1 MPARLRDAMTLYLA
15 STYRRTPF
23 PRIWAQRIAEV
34 ATETGETRI
43 VDLGS
48 GAAGPMPL
56 VVEELRKLGCPA
68 QTILTDLY
76 PNQRASVAHASI
88 SYWPEPVDAR
98 AVPPSLPGV
107 RTLFASF
114 HHFNPTDAREILAD
128 AFERR
133 SPICIFEA
141 TSRTPLAIA
150 TTILIPLFVWLLTS
164 TIRPLT
170 VFQLVFTY
178 PFPLLPVLIFWDGLV
193 SQLRTYS
200 PVELAAMTSSLNAA
214 DYRWTTGTIR
224 PSGLPI
230 AVPYLIGRPSRR
242 LNSSVE

>member
-23 PRIWAQRIAEV
+23 PRLWAERIAEV
-34 ATETGETRI
+34 AAETGETRI

-68 QTILTDLY
+68 QTVLTDLY
-76 PNQRASVAHASI
+76 PNRRASMAHASI
-88 SYWPEPVDAR
+88 TYWREPVDAR
-98 AVPPSLPGV
+98 AVPPSLSGV

-114 HHFNPTDAREILAD
+114 HHFNPTDAKRILAN
-128 AFERR
+128 ALESR

-150 TTILIPLFVWLLTS
+150 TTILIPLFVWLLTPA
-164 TIRPLT
+164 IRPLS

-178 PFPLLPVLIFWDGLV
+178 PLPLLPVLIFWDGLV

-200 PVELAAMTSSLNAA
+200 PAELAEMTSSLNAA
-214 DYRWTTGTIR
+214 DYQWTAGTIQ
-224 PSGLPI
+224 PPGLPM
-230 AVPYLIGRPSRR
+230 AVPYLIGRPSQR